1 MSNNYPSVDRVTG
14 FAKVAACEGYVNG
27 TSAAPIALT
36 TAGSFN
42 YTNVTNSA
50 TGADVRAVYTK
61 LTLTGAT
68 NTSGEAGRFYAL
80 ATGKPTALHG
90 IHATAQVSGGTG
102 VAGEAAGLRATIAS
116 SGSLT
121 LSGGTYAAL
130 RLDSDLNSA
139 LDATAASWIYIED
152 LQSNKIPLFL
162 NAPTVDTTNMYIAAG
177 TSAGSAG
184 DATKANAQK
193 VLACKIGGDLVYI
206 PVFTQNT

>member
-14 FAKVAACEGYVNG
+14 FAKVAAYEGYVNG
-27 TSAAPIALT
+27 TSTTPLALT
-36 TAGSFN
+36 AAGSYS

-50 TGADVRAVYTK
+50 TGADVRGNYTK

-80 ATGKPTALHG
+80 ATGKPNALHG
-90 IHATAQVSGGTG
+90 VHATAQISGGTG
-102 VAGEAAGLRATIAS
+102 VAGQAAGLRATIAA

-121 LSGGTYAAL
+121 LSDGTYAAL

-139 LDATAASWIYIED
+139 LNATAASWIYIED

-184 DATKANAQK
+184 NTDGCAAQK
-193 VLACKIGGDLVYI
+193 VLRCQIGGALVYI
-206 PVFTQNT
+206 PVFTQNS